1 MGNILIKIN
10 LCNCSNSILFI
21 NLKEKKISSTY
32 KFPLCLAKI
41 YAKNKN
47 LEFLYKE
54 NNIYKFSSNKNI
66 VIMPVILSIVD
77 DSNNEIL
84 EKFLNY
90 DNVPIWLILFNEKI
104 STKKL
109 KITFIKNGKNIKE
122 YNMSQNKFLTL
133 NNLLKINI

>member
-1 MGNILIKIN
+1 MKIN

-21 NLKEKKISSTY
+21 NLEERKIINTY
-32 KFPLCLAKI
+32 KFPLCLAKS

-54 NNIYKFSSNKNI
+54 NNIYKFSLNKT
-66 VIMPVILSIVD
+66 VKIMPVILSIKD
-77 DSNNEIL
+77 DSDIEIL

-104 STKKL
+104 NTKEL
-109 KITFIKNGKNIKE
+109 KITFIKNGKNIRNYDMKE
-122 YNMSQNKFLTL
+122 NKYFIL
-133 NNLLKINI
+133 NDLLKINI

>member
-1 MGNILIKIN
+1 MGNILMKIN

-21 NLKEKKISSTY
+21 NLEERKIINTY
-32 KFPLCLAKI
+32 KFPLCLAKS

-54 NNIYKFSSNKNI
+54 NNIYKFSLNKT
-66 VIMPVILSIVD
+66 VKIMPVILSIKD
-77 DSNNEIL
+77 DSDIEIL

-104 STKKL
+104 NTKEL
-109 KITFIKNGKNIKE
+109 KITFIKNGKNIRNYDMKE
-122 YNMSQNKFLTL
+122 NKYFIL
-133 NNLLKINI
+133 NDLLKINI

>member
-21 NLKEKKISSTY
+21 NLEEKKISSTY

-84 EKFLNY
+84 ENFLNY